1 MQYITLDKNG
11 KISALADWQF
21 PDSVPA
27 QEEVVRTEEGQFV
40 FKSELDLTHEEYVR
54 TERKKAEVRAKRNEL
69 LAETDKFLL
78 EDFPIDKSTKDQYKA
93 YRQYLR
99 DYPSNENWYLMEPKT
114 FDDYVK

>member
-1 MQYITLDKNG
+1 MQYITFNSDG
-11 KISALADWQF
+11 KISAVADWQF

-27 QEEVVRTEEGQFV
+27 KEEVVRNVDGQFV
-40 FKSELDLTHEEYVR
+40 FKSELDFTHEEYVK
-54 TERKKAEVRAKRNEL
+54 TEMTKAEVRAKRDVL

-78 EDFPIDKSTKDQYKA
+78 EDFPIDKSTKAQYKE